1 VDDQLRRAV
10 FAGSWY
16 PETAA
21 ACEAEIERFLAAAPP
36 RESGI
41 PNPVGGIVPHAGW
54 AYSGAVACEVVQALA
69 AAGPPPDVVALFGA
83 HLHASSPSVLMPT
96 GAWETPFGPLPVAE
110 ELAAELRSRFPF
122 RLETPARFA
131 QDNTIELQLPF
142 VKYFFPGAELLAVGL
157 APTEASLQAADLVVE
172 ACRRRG
178 LGLRVIG
185 STDLTHYGEHY
196 GFAGHGSGARAV
208 RWVRDENDRS
218 VIEAMLALDP
228 QRVMAEAGGRQ
239 NACCPGAAAAAIQAG
254 RSLGATKAETLR
266 YATSYDRSPGE
277 SFVGYV
283 GVVFG

>member
-1 VDDQLRRAV
+1 MNDPLRPAV

-16 PETAA
+16 PATAD
-21 ACEAEIERFLAAAPP
+21 ACKAEIERFLAEASP
-36 RESGI
+36 REPGI
-41 PNPVGGIVPHAGW
+41 HRPVGGIVPHAGW
-54 AYSGAVACEVVQALA
+54 VYSGAVACEVVRSL
-69 AAGPPPDVVALFGA
+69 AAGPPPDVVAVFGA
-83 HLHASSPSVLMPT
+83 HLHGASPSVLMPA
-96 GAWETPFGPLPVAE
+96 GAWETPFGPLPVAAG
-110 ELAAELRSRFPF
+110 LAAELSARFPF
-122 RLETPARFA
+122 RIETPARFA

-142 VKYFFPGAELLAVGL
+142 VKYFFPDAALLAAGL
-157 APTEASLQAADLVVE
+157 SPTEASLRVADFVVD

-178 LGLRVIG
+178 LGLRVLG

-196 GFAGHGSGARAV
+196 GFSGHGAGPRAV
-208 RWVRDENDRS
+208 RWVRDENDRA

-228 QRVMAEAGGRQ
+228 QRVMAEARNRQ

-266 YATSYDRSPGE
+266 YATSYDRSPGD